1 LSAGFVLRTFSTRN
15 LAPSDFGL
23 LAMAGTAAM
32 FLGLVKDLGV
42 GQAIIQRPEITK
54 GQIDSLFFLS
64 VLSSVASALILA
76 LSAYPFH
83 GSTRIPGFNSSPS
96 QLLDLAS
103 LQGLPTVPTALLAK
117 ESRFKTLAIVDVV

>member
-1 LSAGFVLRTFSTRN
+1 MSAGFVLRTFSTRN

-42 GQAIIQRPEITK
+42 GQAIIQRPVITK

-76 LSAYPFH
+76 LSAYPISWFYEDPRLQQLTIAIAGLSFIA
-83 GSTRIPGFNSSPS
+83 GSSNCSYSAAR
-96 QLLDLAS
+96 
-103 LQGLPTVPTALLAK
+103 
-117 ESRFKTLAIVDVV
+117 